1 MNSKRGEHLNTQL
14 DRYSHT
20 THVVLM
26 KAQRSHAA
34 QKWTAYTAAVG
45 AALSIVP
52 AIEAAPVY
60 SGLQEIEIYGIIRSP
75 LDLDRDGLPD
85 FQVYIY
91 SEFDTYTAFG
101 SLSVYSFGNGLL
113 VDSSVLRKLA
123 AGDTISSATGPFG
136 RRGGIFF
143 NGLPAGQ
150 WLPSQTG
157 FAGVRFQRSGGEHF
171 GWIRLHWG
179 PNDESLP
186 EMVITVKDWAY
197 ESVPGAPI
205 EAGAGLPTVPEP
217 SSLALL
223 ATGAAGVL
231 AWRRRRRVRDSS

>member
-1 MNSKRGEHLNTQL
+1 MNAKRGQHLNTQL

-34 QKWTAYTAAVG
+34 PKWTAYTAAVG
-45 AALSIVP
+45 AALTIAP

-60 SGLQEIEIYGIIRSP
+60 SGLQEIENMYGISNFP
-75 LDLDRDGLPD
+75 LDLDRDGFPD
-85 FQVYIY
+85 FFVYIY
-91 SEFDTYTAFG
+91 SEFRSSTAFG
-101 SLSVYSFGNGLL
+101 SLGAYAGSIL
-113 VDSSVLRKLA
+113 VDGGDLRRLA
-123 AGDTISSATGPFG
+123 AGDTISSMAGTFG
-136 RRGGIFF
+136 GGAAIFS

-179 PNDESLP
+179 PNDEFFP
-186 EMVITVKDWAY
+186 EMKVTVKDWAY